1 MNRMVKCMAPC
12 VVIAAALSGCEI
24 MDPGA
29 SESACVE
36 IAAGSCQPVAAA
48 DGSAHIV
55 WQWVP
60 AEGGVCVPPADVRY
74 YDTPDACGQ

>member
-24 MDPGA
+24 MDAGEA
-29 SESACVE
+29 ACVE
-36 IAAGSCQPVAAA
+36 VAAGSCQPVAAA
-48 DGSAHIV
+48 DGSANIV

-60 AEGGVCVPPADVRY
+60 EEGGVCVPPADVRY
-74 YDTPDACGQ
+74 YATPDACGN